1 MKQIRASIFKA
12 RCLKIMNE
20 IQSTGE
26 PVVITKRGTP
36 VVKVVPA
43 ASQPADLFGFMSGE
57 FAIVGDV
64 ESPAVPLKD
73 WDVLKK

>member
-1 MKQIRASIFKA
+1 MKQIRASVFKA

-26 PVVITKRGTP
+26 PVVVTKRGAP

-43 ASQPADLFGFMSGE
+43 SSEPAGLFGFMSGE
-57 FAIVGDV
+57 FTIIGDV
-64 ESPAVPLKD
+64 ESPVVPLKD
-73 WDVLKK
+73 WEVLKK